1 MLSSNLGSCVS
12 SLFKGGVI
20 PVDVFEAIQKRR
32 SIRAYKNE
40 PVPEESLAKVLE
52 AARIAPSAGNRQEYK
67 FIVVKD
73 EKRRRE
79 LAQACNNQSFIGDA
93 SVVIVG
99 CSTNPQRR
107 YAFVD
112 VAIALD
118 HMTLAA
124 VAEGLGT
131 CWIGAFSESKVKEL
145 LGIPDSV
152 SVVCILPVGIPAK
165 EGAPRPRK
173 SKEDLFPSETWPS
186 A

>member
-1 MLSSNLGSCVS
+1 M
-12 SLFKGGVI
+12 
-20 PVDVFEAIQKRR
+20 DVFEAIRTRR

-40 PVPEESLAKVLE
+40 PVPEESLARILE
-52 AARIAPSAGNRQEYK
+52 AARLAPSAGNRQEYK

-79 LAQACNNQSFIGDA
+79 LAQACNNQSFVGDA
-93 SVVIVG
+93 GVIIVG
-99 CSTNPQRR
+99 CATNPQRR

-112 VAIALD
+112 VAIAMD

-124 VAEGLGT
+124 TAEGLGT
-131 CWIGAFSESKVKEL
+131 CWIGAFSEAKVKQI

-152 SVVCILPVGIPAK
+152 SVVCLLPIGVPAT
-165 EGAPRPRK
+165 EGVMRGRK
-173 SKEDLFPSETWPS
+173 SKEELFPSETWP